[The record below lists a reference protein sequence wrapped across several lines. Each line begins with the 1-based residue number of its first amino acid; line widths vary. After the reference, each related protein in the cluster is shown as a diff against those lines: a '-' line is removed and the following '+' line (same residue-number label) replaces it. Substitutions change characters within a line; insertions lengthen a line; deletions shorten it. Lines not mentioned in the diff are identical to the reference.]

1 MRPGGGV
8 HRTDSEP
15 PAPPSEGRVQGLHLC
30 SRTRLGRGPEPL
42 WAEAGPRAPNP
53 SGESHLPGCCVHT
66 GVGCAVTGVV
76 LSGLCCAPHRAPP
89 TMPIHPGA
97 LPHWAPP
104 RQLSCEE
111 QSPWETQKPGV
122 PGDSCGSQGEEL
134 RWAGAPG
141 FSRTLSILGPD
152 RCLSHDSAV
161 PKGTWTTTL
170 CPLSCLGPFLLQAG
184 CAQGSPEPGQP
195 CTGLEATV

>member
-1 MRPGGGV
+1 M
-8 HRTDSEP
+8 HWTDSEP
-15 PAPPSEGRVQGLHLC
+15 PAPPSGQRGQGLHLC
-30 SRTRLGRGPEPL
+30 SWTRLGRGPEPL
-42 WAEAGPRAPNP
+42 WEEAGPRAPNP
-53 SGESHLPGCCVHT
+53 SGESHLPGCCVHSRC
-66 GVGCAVTGVV
+66 GARSDWGGAQWP
-76 LSGLCCAPHRAPP
+76 LPPHRAPL
-89 TMPIHPGA
+89 TVPIHPGA

-104 RQLSCEE
+104 GQLSCEE
-111 QSPWETQKPGV
+111 RSPWETQKPGV

-134 RWAGAPG
+134 QWAGAPG
-141 FSRTLSILGPD
+141 FSLTLSILGPD

-161 PKGTWTTTL
+161 PKGTWMMTL